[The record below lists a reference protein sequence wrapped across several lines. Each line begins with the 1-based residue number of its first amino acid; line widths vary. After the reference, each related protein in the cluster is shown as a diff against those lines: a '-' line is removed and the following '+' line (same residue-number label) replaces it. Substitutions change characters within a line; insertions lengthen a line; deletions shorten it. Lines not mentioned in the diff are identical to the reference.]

1 MVALRV
7 APGPAPRT
15 VSLAGE
21 LDAATSGGIADT
33 VTSYLPG
40 AGDARLD
47 LSELDALDPAGL
59 RVLLKIAEDLGRG
72 SRLVLLFPTRQVRM
86 ALEASG
92 VLESGKLVVA
102 PVGPM
107 TRTID
112 LDAEPDP
119 LGTPSDLPFIWLG

>member
-1 MVALRV
+1 M
-7 APGPAPRT
+7 

-21 LDAATSGGIADT
+21 LDVATAGGIADK
-33 VTSYLPG
+33 VTSHLPG

-47 LSELDALDPAGL
+47 LSQLDTIDSSGL
-59 RVLLKIAEDLGRG
+59 RVLLEIAEALEPG
-72 SRLVLLFPTRQVRM
+72 SRLVLLFPNRGVGI

-92 VLESGKLVVA
+92 VLDSGRLVVA

-119 LGTPSDLPFIWLG
+119 LSRPSDLPFIWLG